1 MKTSSAVGAAVAVTA
16 LYVIILIWVDSR
28 NQVFSQLPLVAA
40 TLPALMAL
48 SLLSYAVRY
57 LRWQWLL
64 RRAHGPVPWLRGF
77 LAYLAGFAFTATP
90 GKVGE
95 LVRIRYFQPLGV
107 PASRVLAA
115 FVFERAFDLM
125 VIVLLSGLA
134 IHDVRLFWLLLA
146 FVITLLAV
154 VYLVALYPR
163 RLGRIAAILRYKNH
177 SRMAR
182 VARTLKTGLAGC
194 RTWLTPTDMAISLV
208 LGLIAWGLTAMA
220 FVLLLHRLGIA
231 LPLPTAAAIYPTAML
246 AGAASMLPA
255 GIGTTEVTIVA
266 LLALHQI
273 PVGVATLVAVGI
285 RAASLWFAVLC
296 GFTALGVLERYQ
308 RQARRR

>member
-1 MKTSSAVGAAVAVTA
+1 MKTSSAVGSAVAVTA

-40 TLPALMAL
+40 TLPALVVL

-64 RRAHGPVPWLRGF
+64 RRAHGPVPWLQGF

-107 PASRVLAA
+107 SASRVLAT
-115 FVFERAFDLM
+115 FVFERAFDL
-125 VIVLLSGLA
+125 VAIVLLSGLA

-146 FVITLLAV
+146 FVFTLLGAV
-154 VYLVALYPR
+154 GLIAFYPR
-163 RLGRIAAILRYKNH
+163 RLGRIAAVLRYKNH

-182 VARTLKTGLAGC
+182 LARTLKTGLAGC
-194 RTWLTPTDMAISLV
+194 RVWLTPTDMAMSLL
-208 LGLIAWGLTAMA
+208 LGLVAWGLTALA

-273 PVGVATLVAVGI
+273 PVGVATLAAVGI

-308 RQARRR
+308 HQARRR